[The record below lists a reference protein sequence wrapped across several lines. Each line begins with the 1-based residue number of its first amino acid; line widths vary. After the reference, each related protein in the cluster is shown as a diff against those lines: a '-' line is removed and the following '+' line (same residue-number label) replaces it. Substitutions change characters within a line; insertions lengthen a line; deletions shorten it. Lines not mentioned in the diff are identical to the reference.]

1 MSLHSD
7 DEKYDSDNESEVSE
21 VESDDDLPK
30 KPQKVILPKIPGRM
44 SDDEDE
50 DEEDDEDDEDEED
63 DEDDEDEEDDEYEN
77 NDNVAE
83 EVFSPPIAKTKKSK
97 KAKAAPV
104 EEEYMPYD
112 IENDEDDEEEDATG
126 EEYLQK
132 FDEFTKQNVIG
143 DHHPELYQHNHD
155 EIEAMCQIARD
166 EYGNILDPLH
176 QTVPFLTKYER
187 ARVLGERA
195 KQLDAGAKPLIDVE
209 ADVID
214 GYLIAMA
221 ELEKKKIPF
230 IIKRP
235 MVNGGCEYW
244 KLKDLEFI

>member
-1 MSLHSD
+1 MSVHSD

-30 KPQKVILPKIPGRM
+30 NPKKVILPKIPGRL
-44 SDDEDE
+44 SDDEEEDDSEEEEDIDADEESEDE
-50 DEEDDEDDEDEED
+50 DEEDDD
-63 DEDDEDEEDDEYEN
+63 YEN
-77 NDNVAE
+77 NENMAE

-97 KAKAAPV
+97 KTKAVPD
-104 EEEYMPYD
+104 EEEYIPYD
-112 IENDEDDEEEDATG
+112 IETDEEDDEEDATG

-143 DHHPELYQHNHD
+143 DHHPELHQHNHD

-195 KQLDAGAKPLIDVE
+195 KQLDAGAKPFVEVE
-209 ADVID
+209 ADIID

-221 ELEKKKIPF
+221 ELDQKKIPF

-244 KLKDLEFI
+244 KIKDLEFI